1 MHPFPRFS
9 KVLMLC
15 AAFLLGQVALGNDF
29 WLRPS
34 QYHVSPGAIVYV
46 HRLIGQQFKGERWTG
61 NSQRVAQLL
70 HYAPNDTLDLTQV
83 ATQQDTLQTTL
94 SLNESGTHLIGFTS
108 TEASLTQ
115 TALDFNNYLKAEG
128 LDQVLLT
135 RQRRKQLDKP
145 VREAY
150 RRCAKTLV
158 QVGTAT
164 AGPFNA
170 VLGQA
175 LELVPEQNPYALRPG
190 TSITVRVL
198 ENGQPARGQLV
209 HIWLKAGAATQPA
222 TVQHV
227 YTSGEGRV
235 LVRLPPTPVEVLI
248 TAVRMHPHR
257 DAKTADWQSA
267 WASLTFGL
275 GKPGRR

>member
-9 KVLMLC
+9 KVSMLC

-34 QYHVSPGAIVYV
+34 QYHVSPGATVYV
-46 HRLIGQQFKGERWTG
+46 QRLVGQQFKGERWSGT
-61 NSQRVAQLL
+61 SQRVAQLL
-70 HYAPNDTLDLTQV
+70 HYAPNDTVDLTQI
-83 ATQQDTLQTTL
+83 ATQHDTLQTSL
-94 SLNESGTHLIGFTS
+94 ALNESGTHLLGFTS
-108 TEASLTQ
+108 NEVSLTQ
-115 TALDFNNYLKAEG
+115 SATEFNNYLKAEG

-135 RQRRKQLDKP
+135 RQRRKQLEKP
-145 VREAY
+145 ARETY

-158 QVGTAT
+158 QVGTASD
-164 AGPFNA
+164 GPFNA
-170 VLGQA
+170 VLGQP

-209 HIWLKAGAATQPA
+209 RVWLKAGLPTQPA
-222 TVQHV
+222 TVQNM

-235 LVRLPPTPVEVLI
+235 LVRLPPTPVEVLV
-248 TAVRMHPHR
+248 TAVRMRPHP
-257 DAKTADWQSA
+257 DSKTADWQSA

-275 GKPGRR
+275 GKSARR